1 MGKKSLSRAS
11 RSQNQP
17 AHNQLTL
24 ASLVQMV
31 PAPCVQCAS
40 LPSEESSPAD
50 ASLLPKGQAANA
62 QRIWIAGIDEAGRGC
77 LAGPVVAAAVILPQS
92 YELPGLN
99 DSKACSAKT
108 REKLA
113 PRIRQ
118 CALAWGLGVV
128 WPARIDA
135 INILQ
140 ATFEAMSRAVRCLK
154 HAPAQ
159 LLIDGNKTLPREVLT
174 LHWGKAHS
182 AALPAQR
189 SIIGG
194 DASEPAIS
202 AASIL
207 AKTYRDT
214 LMTHMEK
221 RWPGYG
227 FGMHKGYGTE
237 DHYQALR
244 RLGPCPQHRLTF
256 KGVLPEKPVAQQ
268 ASLL

>member
-1 MGKKSLSRAS
+1 MGRRALSRAPK
-11 RSQNQP
+11 SQNQLS
-17 AHNQLTL
+17 Q
-24 ASLVQMV
+24 ASLVQLVSASCV
-31 PAPCVQCAS
+31 PCASSPVEAS
-40 LPSEESSPAD
+40 LPDGAL
-50 ASLLPKGQAANA
+50 LLPQGQTANA
-62 QRIWIAGIDEAGRGC
+62 QHILVAGIDEAGRGC

-113 PRIRQ
+113 PLIHQ
-118 CALAWGLGVV
+118 CAVAWGLGVV

-140 ATFEAMSRAVRCLK
+140 ATFEAMSRAVRCLR

-174 LHWGKAHS
+174 LHWGKAYS
-182 AALPAQR
+182 TALPAQR

-194 DASEPAIS
+194 DAIEPAIS

-227 FGMHKGYGTE
+227 FAIHKGYGTE

-256 KGVLPEKPVAQQ
+256 RGVLPEKPVAQQ

>member
-1 MGKKSLSRAS
+1 MGKKAQSRAP
-11 RSQNQP
+11 RSQKQP
-17 AHNQLTL
+17 SHTQLSQ
-24 ASLVQMV
+24 ASLVPLAPAACV
-31 PAPCVQCAS
+31 PCASSPVEAS
-40 LPSEESSPAD
+40 LPDGAL
-50 ASLLPKGQAANA
+50 LLPLGQTANT
-62 QRIWIAGIDEAGRGC
+62 QQILVAGIDEAGRGC

-113 PRIRQ
+113 PLIRQ
-118 CALAWGLGVV
+118 CAVAWGLGVV

-140 ATFEAMSRAVRCLK
+140 ATFEAMSRAVRCLR

-174 LHWGKAHS
+174 LHWGKGHN

-227 FGMHKGYGTE
+227 FGIHKGYGTE

-256 KGVLPEKPVAQQ
+256 RGVLPEKPVAQQ

>member
-1 MGKKSLSRAS
+1 MGKKALSRAARS
-11 RSQNQP
+11 KKMPSQNQLS
-17 AHNQLTL
+17 Q
-24 ASLVQMV
+24 ASLVQLV
-31 PAPCVQCAS
+31 APPCA
-40 LPSEESSPAD
+40 
-50 ASLLPKGQAANA
+50 LLPTEACLLPQDEATNA
-62 QRIWIAGIDEAGRGC
+62 QNFWVAGIDEAGRGC
-77 LAGPVVAAAVILPQS
+77 LAGPVVAAAVILPQN
-92 YELPGLN
+92 YELPGLY
-99 DSKACSAKT
+99 DSKACSVKT
-108 REKLA
+108 RDKLA
-113 PRIRQ
+113 PLIRQ

-140 ATFEAMSRAVRCLK
+140 ATFEAMSRAVRCLRCS
-154 HAPAQ
+154 PAQ
-159 LLIDGNKTLPREVLT
+159 LLIDGNKALPREVLT
-174 LHWGKAHS
+174 LHWSKTHS
-182 AALPAQR
+182 TALPAQR

-194 DASEPAIS
+194 DASEPTIS

-227 FGMHKGYGTE
+227 FATHKGYGTE
-237 DHYQALR
+237 DHYEALR

-256 KGVLPEKPVAQQ
+256 RGVLTEKPVAQQ

>member
-1 MGKKSLSRAS
+1 MGRKAS
-11 RSQNQP
+11 NRTAKAQSQLLQ
-17 AHNQLTL
+17 

-31 PAPCVQCAS
+31 TPTGVAAPAEAC
-40 LPSEESSPAD
+40 
-50 ASLLPKGQAANA
+50 LLPQGDAANP
-62 QRIWIAGIDEAGRGC
+62 QQVLVAGIDEAGRGC
-77 LAGPVVAAAVILPQS
+77 LAGPVVAAAVILPHS

-108 REKLA
+108 RDTLA
-113 PRIRQ
+113 PLIRQ

-140 ATFEAMSRAVRCLK
+140 ATFEAMSRAVRCLRCS
-154 HAPAQ
+154 PAQ
-159 LLIDGNKTLPREVLT
+159 LLIDGNKTLPRQVLT

-227 FGMHKGYGTE
+227 FEAHKGYGTE

-256 KGVLPEKPVAQQ
+256 RGVLPEKPVAQQ